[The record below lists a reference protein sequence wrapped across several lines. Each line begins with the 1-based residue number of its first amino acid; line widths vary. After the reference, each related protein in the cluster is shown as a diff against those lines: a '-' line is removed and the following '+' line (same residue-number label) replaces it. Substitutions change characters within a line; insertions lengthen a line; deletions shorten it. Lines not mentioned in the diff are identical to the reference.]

1 MVVPAYPSR
10 KHKHSMSN
18 LFFVLLHLTFSGK
31 FKGSEVQHRIFECLF
46 FGPGIFL
53 GFVGRPRVIIIII
66 IIIFFFFGGGGGRFL
81 PPFNNPHHLKSEVPM
96 GLFSYS
102 LVLTTI
108 IIIQKGKLVA
118 RMFTCL

>member
-66 IIIFFFFGGGGGRFL
+66 IINFFFGGGGVDFC
-81 PPFNNPHHLKSEVPM
+81 PHS
-96 GLFSYS
+96 
-102 LVLTTI
+102 I
-108 IIIQKGKLVA
+108 IPI
-118 RMFTCL
+118 T